1 MAADFPTGVKTFST
15 KVDGVDLVQ
24 SSHINDAQAEIVA
37 IETELKK
44 ATGST
49 VNHAALTN
57 LTTGDPHTQYLKT
70 ASKATGA
77 EVVAGEDDA
86 KFVTAKA
93 LADALVP
100 GVWTNYTPTITYAGG
115 TTNPTSVTATIRY
128 IRVGKIVFFHC
139 NGGSFTRGSG
149 DRSYVIFTL
158 PVNGSGGTATMSHQ
172 FTPNGQCIGYFGGN
186 TISFII
192 GPMTAASGY
201 FWFSGFYEVS

>member
-24 SSHINDAQAEIVA
+24 ASHINDAQAEIVA
-37 IETELKK
+37 IET
-44 ATGST
+44 
-49 VNHAALTN
+49 AL
-57 LTTGDPHTQYLKT
+57 GAGFIKPV
-70 ASKATGA
+70 KATGA
-77 EVVAGEDDA
+77 EVTDGTNDA
-86 KFVTAKA
+86 KYVTAKA